1 MALVLLQPGIE
12 PIGQYDSVDGYTST
26 ILGGEVCTFTTV
38 TVAGDKAAADALDG
52 YLNPGTSRVALTT
65 GLSPTALGPYM
76 LTDDGTANYGTL
88 FGVLVGGTVGQVA
101 SGGYSP
107 GNGGLIGSGT
117 VLGPHTALASGK
129 WTVWDK
135 PGLYGVTLD
144 ATDTTLQPT
153 ASSGCTPGA
162 AVFAFNATQAS
173 AGRLT
178 MTSTSTSVVAAAG
191 TGTVMARF
199 VEFRT
204 RGALV
209 TTPNRLV
216 SALNSPSSTVS
227 GTLANL
233 MYMAVIHFQVGQ

>member
-12 PIGQYDSVDGYTST
+12 PIGQYDAVDGYTTT
-26 ILGGEVCTFTTV
+26 ILGGEVCTFAAV
-38 TVAGDKAAADALDG
+38 SVATDKAAADALDG
-52 YLNPGTSRVALTT
+52 YLNPGTSRAALTT
-65 GLSPTALGPYM
+65 NLPTAAGGPWM

-88 FGVLVGGTVGQVA
+88 FGVVVGGTVGQVA

-107 GNGGLIGSGT
+107 GNGGLIGGGT

-129 WTVWDK
+129 WTAWDK

-144 ATDTTLQPT
+144 ATDSTLQPT
-153 ASSGCTPGA
+153 SATPQPGVA
-162 AVFAFNATQAS
+162 IYAQSTILANP
-173 AGRLT
+173 GRLT
-178 MTSTSTSVVAAAG
+178 LTSTNSAG
-191 TGTVMARF
+191 GGTFVMARF

-204 RGALV
+204 RGSLV

-227 GTLANL
+227 GTLANT
-233 MYMAVIHFQVGQ
+233 MYMAVLHFQPGQ